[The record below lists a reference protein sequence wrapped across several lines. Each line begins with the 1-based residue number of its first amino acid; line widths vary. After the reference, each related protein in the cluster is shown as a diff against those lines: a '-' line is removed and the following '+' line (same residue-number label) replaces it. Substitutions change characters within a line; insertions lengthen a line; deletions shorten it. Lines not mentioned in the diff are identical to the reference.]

1 MNALTQQSTVAEV
14 LAEIDREHEQ
24 IASALG
30 ELTGEWDAEQKERYE
45 ELVEERLEMVAA
57 RDYLLRRCKQREPT
71 WQEDAARVL
80 NALERHDERS

>member
-1 MNALTQQSTVAEV
+1 MNTLTLQSTVAEV

-24 IASALG
+24 TVSALG

-57 RDYLLRRCKQREPT
+57 RSYLMRRCKQ
-71 WQEDAARVL
+71 
-80 NALERHDERS
+80 